1 MKKRLGLLF
10 FAATLA
16 SSLWSQSIG
25 LLGGYALTNANPSID
40 SDKIHFKKT
49 PTSGFVVGPIFSW
62 NFHPYLGFDVSVLS
76 TMRGGDFRI
85 SVEGNTSDIIYK
97 RTLYYVSA
105 PLHIYFYHQIKDV
118 ELSFFVG
125 PSLNFGLEAKDYA
138 YLDNEF
144 KKPLMDTETD
154 ETVIFGKDNY
164 LSMFE
169 VAADFGVNVKY
180 KNILFR
186 TSYQY
191 SINNLAKNK
200 AYVYALGNLVSGSLK
215 ETYRQGVF
223 TLSVGYVLDFK
234 KKQRTY
240 SK

>member
-1 MKKRLGLLF
+1 MKKRLGLFFLLF
-10 FAATLA
+10 VLTA
-16 SSLWSQSIG
+16 SLWSQS
-25 LLGGYALTNANPSID
+25 LGIQAGYALTNANPSID
-40 SDKIHFKKT
+40 SEKIQFSKK

-62 NFHPYLGFDVSVLS
+62 NFHPYLGFDASVLAS
-76 TMRGGDFRI
+76 MRGGNFRI
-85 SVEGNTSDIIYK
+85 SAEGNLDDIIYK
-97 RTLYYVSA
+97 RTLYYISA
-105 PLHIYFYHQIKDV
+105 PLHIYFYKQIKDV

-125 PSLNFGLEAKDYA
+125 PSLNFGLEARDYA
-138 YLDNEF
+138 FLDNEF
-144 KKPLMDTETD
+144 KTPLMDTKKD
-154 ETVIFGKDNY
+154 QTVIFGKDNH

-200 AYVYALGNLVSGSLK
+200 AYVYALGNLANGSVK
-215 ETYRQGVF
+215 EFYRQGMF
-223 TLSVGYVLDFK
+223 TLTVGYVFDLK
-234 KKQRTY
+234 RKQRTY

>member
-10 FAATLA
+10 LAATLA

-25 LLGGYALTNANPSID
+25 LLGGYALTNAYPSID

-62 NFHPYLGFDVSVLS
+62 NFHPYLGFDISVLS

-85 SVEGNTSDIIYK
+85 SAEGNASDIIYK

-105 PLHIYFYHQIKDV
+105 PLHIYYYHQIKDV

-125 PSLNFGLEAKDYA
+125 PSLNFGLEARDYA

-144 KKPLMDTETD
+144 KKPLMDTEID

-186 TSYQY
+186 TS
-191 SINNLAKNK
+191 
-200 AYVYALGNLVSGSLK
+200 
-215 ETYRQGVF
+215 
-223 TLSVGYVLDFK
+223 
-234 KKQRTY
+234 
-240 SK
+240 